1 MKILFV
7 CPYIP
12 SLIRSRPYN
21 LLRALAARG
30 HDITLLALQP
40 PSDAG
45 ESVEALRKVCAAV
58 HVIPHRRAQTLLNG
72 LAALPGRTPL
82 QAAYSRSADFA
93 RKAQEI
99 VAAGAFDA
107 AHVEHLRGA
116 LLADALG
123 GLPVVFDSVDS
134 IALLFEK
141 VLKDAP
147 TPKSRLL
154 AALDLRRTQRF
165 EGRLTARFAQV
176 AVTSAADRAALV
188 ALGCDPERV
197 TVVPN
202 GVDLDYFQPL
212 ERLPRDPLR
221 LVFTGKMSYHA
232 NIAAVEDLANVIMP
246 LVWKHKPDANLQIV
260 GKDPASVIQAL
271 GQHPNIEVTGF
282 VSDMRPYLA
291 QAAVAVSTVR
301 YGVGIQNKVLEAMA
315 MATPVVCS
323 PQASSALTAQPG
335 RDLLLGATPEAVA
348 EQIVTLLGAP
358 EQRATLGAAGRRYVE
373 ANHTWDG
380 AAARFERLYE
390 QAAAGTVHTQHS
402 FFSDLS

>member
-1 MKILFV
+1 MNILFIS
-7 CPYIP
+7 PYIP
-12 SLIRSRPYN
+12 SLIRVRPYN
-21 LLRALAARG
+21 VLRALTARG
-30 HDITLLALQP
+30 HRVTLLALQP
-40 PSDAG
+40 PSDAN
-45 ESVEALRKVCAAV
+45 EPLDALREVCAAV
-58 HVIPHRRAQTLLNG
+58 HVVPHGRGRTLLNG
-72 LAALPGRTPL
+72 LAALPGGTPL

-93 RKAQEI
+93 RRAQE
-99 VAAGAFDA
+99 VLAAGQFDA

-116 LLADALG
+116 LLADALD

-154 AALDLRRTQRF
+154 AALDLGRTRRF

-188 ALGCDPERV
+188 ALGCDPARV
-197 TVVPN
+197 TVIPN
-202 GVDLDYFQPL
+202 GVDLDYFQPQDV
-212 ERLPRDPLR
+212 ERDPLR

-232 NIAAVEDLANVIMP
+232 NVAAVEDLANTIMP
-246 LVWKHKPDANLQIV
+246 LVWKHQPDANLQIV
-260 GKDPASVIQAL
+260 GKDPAPVIQAL
-271 GQHPNIEVTGF
+271 GQHPNIHVTGY
-282 VSDMRPYLA
+282 VPDMRPYLA

-335 RDLLLGATPEAVA
+335 RDLLVGETPEAVA
-348 EQIVTLLGAP
+348 EHIVALLNAP
-358 EQRATLGAAGRRYVE
+358 AQRAALGAAGRRYVE
-373 ANHTWDG
+373 TEHTWDS
-380 AAARFERLYE
+380 AAARFEGLYE
-390 QAAAGTVHTQHS
+390 QAVGQVN
-402 FFSDLS
+402 